1 MTRLLDRRATNTQN
15 NLLDQSIARWF
26 QSPKG
31 LLQITGDSGYGK
43 TMSAASIIERASSNG
58 ASESFI
64 GYVFCLKLTV
74 NAVLQGLI
82 WQIVQNHYL
91 TVDQKLIILEAHR
104 SRRVRLPS
112 DHMNQTERQETLDLR
127 ILIAKLLQQ
136 YKYVTLAFD
145 GVDQAT
151 FPEDIVAC
159 ISNIADSLLSSV
171 KPFKLLVTSR
181 QQPRGLRIIG
191 DQLGLH
197 HLSLTSRDVTC
208 DTEIFMRQL
217 LSSLEP
223 PLDVGLETVVVQQ
236 CLEEA
241 ADGWPDFMH
250 ALATKY
256 VELGRP
262 NEAEALEL
270 EVLSFREARQR
281 ENSEPI
287 LYSKRLLALLMLE
300 QGRLHEAEE
309 QQRSLLETCKR
320 TRRDGDN
327 LIKIFTNDLSLTLM
341 HRDMAPEKKREAIIL
356 LEQISDAWKTPEGD
370 ETEKSLTV
378 ANNLAVAYTEVD
390 RLEEAEAL
398 MHRVIAGSALLHGEN
413 SKASLAHKSNLG
425 QSYARQKRWAEAEA
439 LDLEVLEVR
448 KRTLGTDNPITI
460 QCMSSLG
467 WAYSQQGRLQE
478 AKELQLQ
485 VLERRMRLQGATHPD
500 TIGIL
505 GNLAETVAKLGEMN
519 DARRYA
525 KMALGY

>member
-1 MTRLLDRRATNTQN
+1 MA
-15 NLLDQSIARWF
+15 
-26 QSPKG
+26 
-31 LLQITGDSGYGK
+31 
-43 TMSAASIIERASSNG
+43 AASIIERASSNG
-58 ASESFI
+58 ASKSFI
-64 GYVFCLKLTV
+64 GYAFCLKLKV
-74 NAVLQGLI
+74 NAVLQGLV

-91 TVDQKLIILEAHR
+91 TVDQKLLILEAHR
-104 SRRVRLPS
+104 TRVRLPS
-112 DHMNQTERQETLDLR
+112 DHMTQTERQEMLDLR
-127 ILIAKLLQQ
+127 NLIAKLLQP
-136 YKYVTLAFD
+136 YKSVTLAFD

-181 QQPRGLRIIG
+181 QQSRGLRIND
-191 DQLGLH
+191 DQLRLH

-208 DTEIFMRQL
+208 DTEIFMRRL

-223 PLDVGLETVVVQQ
+223 PLDAGLETVVVQK
-236 CLEEA
+236 CLEA

-250 ALATKY
+250 TLATKY

-287 LYSKRLLALLMLE
+287 LYSKRLLALILAE
-300 QGRLHEAEE
+300 QGRLDRAEE
-309 QQRSLLETCKR
+309 LQRSLLEISKR
-320 TRRDGDN
+320 TRRDGDD
-327 LIKIFTNDLSLTLM
+327 LIRTFTNDLSLTLT
-341 HRDMAPEKKREAIIL
+341 HRDAAPEKKREAITL
-356 LEQISDAWKTPEGD
+356 LEQIIDAWKTPEGD

-378 ANNLAVAYTEVD
+378 ANNLAVAYMEVD
-390 RLEEAEAL
+390 RLEEGEAL
-398 MHRVIAGSALLHGEN
+398 MHRAIAGSALLHGEN
-413 SKASLAHKSNLG
+413 SRASLAHKCNLA
-425 QSYARQKRWAEAEA
+425 QLYARQKRWAEAEA

-448 KRTLGTDNPITI
+448 KRTLGMDNPITI
-460 QCMSSLG
+460 QCMSSIG
-467 WAYSQQGRLQE
+467 WAYSQQGRLEE
-478 AKELQLQ
+478 AKEFQLQ

-525 KMALGY
+525 RMALGY